1 MGLEAFKHRV
11 LTELLPKY
19 CDDPSRGWG
28 SAGFK
33 PNWGRVSEVDAQDFL
48 QGLDA
53 GLVQHI
59 GRGQYLAKRSA
70 SKEQFFWEGQ
80 KHIFPRPI
88 SLWLEP
94 IITVAGLARL
104 HFEFGWPEHL
114 IGMQSQDYAFD
125 LATYLGAAETTE
137 HVACEVKNSQKQLD
151 DLIKNMRKFAN
162 DNVHSE
168 VGLSNKE
175 VNAYR
180 KLVALRK
187 RKAPI
192 FWALGPERVSFVFN
206 MSYSVDG
213 AVTFSPA
220 EENVLSYRGG

>member
-1 MGLEAFKHRV
+1 MGLEAFKQRV
-11 LTELLPKY
+11 LTELLPQY

-28 SAGFK
+28 SEGFK
-33 PNWGRVSEVDAQDFL
+33 PNWGGVSEVDAQDFL
-48 QGLDA
+48 RGLDA

-70 SKEQFFWEGQ
+70 TKEQFFWEG
-80 KHIFPRPI
+80 KKCISPRPI

-94 IITVAGLARL
+94 IITVAGLTRL

-125 LATYLGAAETTE
+125 LAAYLGADQTTE
-137 HVACEVKNSQKQLD
+137 HIACEVKNSLKQLD
-151 DLIKNMRKFAN
+151 DLIKNMRKFGIDSVQTEA
-162 DNVHSE
+162 
-168 VGLSNKE
+168 GMSNKE

-192 FWALGPERVSFVFN
+192 FWVLGPGRASFVFN

-213 AVTFSPA
+213 VVTFSPA
-220 EENVLSYRGG
+220 EENLLSYRGG

>member
-1 MGLEAFKHRV
+1 MGLEAFKQRV
-11 LTELLPKY
+11 LTELLPQY

-28 SAGFK
+28 SDGFK

-80 KHIFPRPI
+80 KHITPRPI

-125 LATYLGAAETTE
+125 LAAYLSAEPSAE
-137 HVACEVKNSQKQLD
+137 HIACEVKNSVKQLD
-151 DLIKNMRKFAN
+151 ELINNMKKFAI
-162 DNVHSE
+162 DNVQSQA
-168 VGLSNKE
+168 GMSSKE
-175 VNAYR
+175 VNAFR

-187 RKAPI
+187 RKVPI
-192 FWALGPERVSFVFN
+192 FWALGPERASFVFY
-206 MSYSVDG
+206 MSYSADG
-213 AVTFSPA
+213 AVTFSRA
-220 EENVLSYRGG
+220 KEEMLSYRGG

>member
-1 MGLEAFKHRV
+1 
-11 LTELLPKY
+11 
-19 CDDPSRGWG
+19 
-28 SAGFK
+28 
-33 PNWGRVSEVDAQDFL
+33 
-48 QGLDA
+48 
-53 GLVQHI
+53 
-59 GRGQYLAKRSA
+59 
-70 SKEQFFWEGQ
+70 
-80 KHIFPRPI
+80 
-88 SLWLEP
+88 
-94 IITVAGLARL
+94 
-104 HFEFGWPEHL
+104 
-114 IGMQSQDYAFD
+114 
-125 LATYLGAAETTE
+125 
-137 HVACEVKNSQKQLD
+137 
-151 DLIKNMRKFAN
+151 MRKFAN
-162 DNVHSE
+162 DNVQSE